1 MGYDSVMLDILKEIF
16 SMGEDSKNRWYCFT
30 MDIKENLS
38 FVKVHVDI
46 N

>member
-1 MGYDSVMLDILKEIF
+1 MSYDAVMLDILKEIF
-16 SMGEDSKNRWYCFT
+16 SMDEDSKTRWYCFT

-38 FVKVHVDI
+38 IVKVHV

>member
-1 MGYDSVMLDILKEIF
+1 MSYDSVMLEILKEIF
-16 SMGEDSKNRWYCFT
+16 SMGEDSKNRWNGFT

-38 FVKVHVDI
+38 FVKVHVDT